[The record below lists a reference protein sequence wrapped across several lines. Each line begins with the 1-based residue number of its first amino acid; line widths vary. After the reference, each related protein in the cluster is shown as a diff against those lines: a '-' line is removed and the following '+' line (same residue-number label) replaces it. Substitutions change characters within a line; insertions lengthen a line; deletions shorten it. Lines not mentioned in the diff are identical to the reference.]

1 MSLLSLSGLDVRYGA
16 IHAVRGISLH
26 VEQGE
31 VVAIL
36 GSNGAGKTTTLRA
49 IAGLLRPTAGEI
61 QFNGLSLRSV
71 RAHAVAGK
79 GLALC
84 PEGRRVFSSMTVEE
98 NLDLGAYTHRGRR
111 LAAVLREGKARAF
124 RLFPILESRRGQLAG
139 TLSGGEQQMLAI
151 GRSLMARPILLALD
165 EPSMGL
171 APIVVKTI
179 FRTLREIAAEGTT
192 VLLVEQNARAALRL
206 ASRAYV
212 LETGA
217 ITAEGPSEALLR
229 DPRLLASYLGTE

>member
-1 MSLLSLSGLDVRYGA
+1 MSLLRVENLTVRYGA
-16 IHAVRGISLH
+16 IQAVRGVSLH
-26 VEQGE
+26 VEPGE

-49 IAGLLRPTAGEI
+49 ISGLLRPAAGSI
-61 QFNGLSLRSV
+61 QFAGLDLRGL
-71 RAHAVAGK
+71 RAHAVATK

-84 PEGRRVFSSMTVEE
+84 PEGRHVFSSMTVEE
-98 NLDLGAYTHRGRR
+98 NLDLGAYMHRGRR
-111 LAAVLREGKARAF
+111 LATVLQEGKSQAY
-124 RLFPILESRRGQLAG
+124 RLFPILETRRSQLAG

-151 GRSLMARPILLALD
+151 ARSLMARPTLLALD

-179 FRTLREIAAEGTT
+179 FRILREIAAEGAT

-206 ASRAYV
+206 ATRAYV
-212 LETGA
+212 LETGV
-217 ITAEGPSEALLR
+217 ITAEGPSEELLR
-229 DPRLLASYLGTE
+229 DPRLLASYLGTD

>member
-1 MSLLSLSGLDVRYGA
+1 MSLLSLANLDVRYGA

-26 VEQGE
+26 VDQGE

-49 IAGLLRPTAGEI
+49 IAGLIRPSGGEI
-61 QFNGLSLRSV
+61 QFNGLSLRSI

-84 PEGRRVFSSMTVEE
+84 PEGRRVFASMTVEE
-98 NLDLGAYTHRGRR
+98 NLDLGAYTHRGRH
-111 LAAVLREGKARAF
+111 LATVLREGKARAF
-124 RLFPILESRRGQLAG
+124 RLFPILESRRAQLAG

-217 ITAEGPSEALLR
+217 ITAEGPSAVLLR